1 MQKYHLKPVI
11 FSSKS
16 IKKNG
21 GYGWGWGWYFHEKV
35 ILFLTYWYSHPWG
48 FIPGP
53 VFFSIFQ
60 KAKQILQWNVKRLV
74 YEQTNTKFCVYICV
88 CISYL
93 SHMIPKTSTNDYE
106 NLIVKNTMELF
117 NHVFKQILQRLHPC
131 PYVGFKNI
139 FLCILD
145 YFLQL
150 RSRLQ
155 PRLGIQNNSKKNSYE
170 ELNQVCEDYKTL
182 EI

>member
-1 MQKYHLKPVI
+1 M
-11 FSSKS
+11 
-16 IKKNG
+16 
-21 GYGWGWGWYFHEKV
+21 
-35 ILFLTYWYSHPWG
+35 
-48 FIPGP
+48 
-53 VFFSIFQ
+53 
-60 KAKQILQWNVKRLV
+60 
-74 YEQTNTKFCVYICV
+74 YICV
-88 CISYL
+88 CMYFYL
-93 SHMIPKTSTNDYE
+93 SHMIPKASTNDYE